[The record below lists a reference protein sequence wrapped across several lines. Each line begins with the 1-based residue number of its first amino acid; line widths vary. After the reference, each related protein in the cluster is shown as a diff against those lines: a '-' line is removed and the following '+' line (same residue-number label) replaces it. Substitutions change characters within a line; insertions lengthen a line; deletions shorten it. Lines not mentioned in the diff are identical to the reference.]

1 MTFTFLRRAMVM
13 AALSA
18 TLSHAGPARLAA
30 EVVQATIDRAAAVSG
45 RSLETPAARR
55 AATAQFDSLVASKGD
70 SMLKVIE
77 DGGLEMLEKSAKLGD
92 DGLLLAS
99 QATPAARRAL
109 ALGADDL
116 LPLAR
121 TVGVEALE
129 AEAKAPGQ
137 ATTLFKVFGADEGR
151 SVARSIPSADL
162 PRFIK
167 YGERADSPATRTRL
181 MAAYQEEGA
190 SLFSRIPPSLVI
202 SGGLSLAMLDAAHR
216 TTSPFQAVADALANS
231 PTLVAE
237 FARTFQWIGGLLLLF
252 ILTMLLWR
260 FGLMPWHRR

>member
-1 MTFTFLRRAMVM
+1 MTFTFFCRVIVL

-18 TLSHAGPARLAA
+18 TSAHAGPARLAA
-30 EVVQATIDRAAAVSG
+30 EVLQATIDRAATVSG
-45 RSLETPAARR
+45 RSLETPAARK
-55 AATAQFDSLVASKGD
+55 AAAAQLDSLVASQGD
-70 SMLKVIE
+70 SVLKVVE
-77 DGGLEMLEKSAKLGD
+77 DGGLEMLEKSAKFGD

-116 LPLAR
+116 LPLAK

-137 ATTLFKVFGADEGR
+137 AITLFKVFGAEEGR

-181 MAAYQEEGA
+181 MAAYQKEGA

-216 TTSPFQAVADALANS
+216 ATSPFQVVGDALANS

-237 FARTFQWIGGLLLLF
+237 FARTFQWVAGLLALF
-252 ILTMLLWR
+252 VLSILLWR
-260 FGLMPWHRR
+260 FGLMPWQRR